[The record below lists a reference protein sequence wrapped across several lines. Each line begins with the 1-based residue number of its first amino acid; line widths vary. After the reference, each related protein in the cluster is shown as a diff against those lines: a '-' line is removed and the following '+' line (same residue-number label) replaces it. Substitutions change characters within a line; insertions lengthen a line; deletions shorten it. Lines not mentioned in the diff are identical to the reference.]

1 MLTNLSPTSIQGKF
15 TFVLRVSHEE
25 YMFYYVIFPNN
36 VFWTIPFHPC
46 QSPSSGSLFMFLLPV
61 YPCYE
66 S

>member
-15 TFVLRVSHEE
+15 TFVLRVCHEE

-36 VFWTIPFHPC
+36 VFWTIPFRPC
-46 QSPSSGSLFMFLLPV
+46 QSSSSGSLFMFLLPV
-61 YPCYE
+61 CPYYE